1 MSELISAV
9 ISVDGLLVGLVLG
22 VVWLWFAPRAR
33 SPRLW
38 LTGLLIFYLALSI
51 HGVARFISTPL
62 RRGFHTFSIGD
73 APPAPHAIVLLGAGA
88 HTVHGNAQAIG
99 VLTLG
104 GAARVLEAARLFH
117 LLGNPWIVSSGGPPP
132 GRDMIPESQVMRRA
146 LVELGVADSMILLES
161 ESKVTRD
168 EALLSAQILRERG
181 ISSCI
186 VVTSDTH
193 MRRALATFRHAGLNA
208 VPAIALVPIAF
219 ENPARRWVPTEQ
231 ALEFS
236 QQVIHDYIGLA
247 WYRIRGWL

>member
-1 MSELISAV
+1 MSELISAAV
-9 ISVDGLLVGLVLG
+9 SVDGLLVGLIFG
-22 VVWLWFAPRAR
+22 VVWLWFAGRAR
-33 SPRLW
+33 GPRLW
-38 LTGLLIFYLALSI
+38 LTALLLLYLALSV
-51 HGVARFISTPL
+51 HGVVRLISAPL

-73 APPAPHAIVLLGAGA
+73 APRPPLAIVLLGAGA

-104 GAARVLEAARLFH
+104 GAARVLEAARIYH
-117 LLGNPWIVSSGGPPP
+117 LLGRPWIVSSGGPPA

-146 LVELGVADSMILLES
+146 LVELGVPESMIVLES

-168 EALLSAQILRERG
+168 EAMLSAQILRERG

-208 VPAIALVPIAF
+208 VPAVAPDPIAY
-219 ENPARRWVPTEQ
+219 ESPARRWVPTEQ

-236 QQVIHDYIGLA
+236 QEVIHDYIGLA
-247 WYRIRGWL
+247 WYSVRGWL